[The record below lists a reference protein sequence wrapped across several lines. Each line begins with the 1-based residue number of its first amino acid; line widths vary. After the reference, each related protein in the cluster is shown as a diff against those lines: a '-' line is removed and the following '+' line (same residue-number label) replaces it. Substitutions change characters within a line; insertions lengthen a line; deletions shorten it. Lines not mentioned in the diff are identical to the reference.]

1 VLILNKEFLKII
13 GKCLGYM
20 VKTPYLY
27 VVKGLVRCLPQ
38 RIKNYNM
45 NTIYNNF
52 AASKMSNN
60 PKFEV
65 IVSFTDFLGKTHNIV
80 CRNRKKLAEANQFLK
95 MFKSE
100 TVRINSILS
109 EYPVVMGKFPKKYH
123 SEIKRELA
131 TAGFS
136 TVSNFLIGK

>member
-1 VLILNKEFLKII
+1 
-13 GKCLGYM
+13 
-20 VKTPYLY
+20 
-27 VVKGLVRCLPQ
+27 
-38 RIKNYNM
+38 
-45 NTIYNNF
+45 
-52 AASKMSNN
+52 MSNN

-65 IVSFTDFLGKTHNIV
+65 IVTFTDFLGKTHNIV

-131 TAGFS
+131 AAGFS
-136 TVSNFLIGK
+136 TVSNFLIK

>member
-1 VLILNKEFLKII
+1 
-13 GKCLGYM
+13 M

-27 VVKGLVRCLPQ
+27 VVKGERVREFTNPQ
-38 RIKNYNM
+38 TIKNYNM
-45 NTIYNNF
+45 NNTIYTNF

-60 PKFEV
+60 PRFEV
-65 IVSFTDFLGKTHNIV
+65 VVSFTDFLGKTHNIV

-131 TAGFS
+131 SAGFS
-136 TVSNFLIGK
+136 TVSNFLIK

>member
-1 VLILNKEFLKII
+1 
-13 GKCLGYM
+13 
-20 VKTPYLY
+20 
-27 VVKGLVRCLPQ
+27 
-38 RIKNYNM
+38 M

-65 IVSFTDFLGKTHNIV
+65 VVTFKDFLGRTHNIV

-100 TVRINSILS
+100 TVKINSILS
-109 EYPVVMGKFPKKYH
+109 EYPVVMGAFPKKYH

-131 TAGFS
+131 SAGFS
-136 TVSNFLIGK
+136 TVSNFLIK

>member
-1 VLILNKEFLKII
+1 
-13 GKCLGYM
+13 M
-20 VKTPYLY
+20 S
-27 VVKGLVRCLPQ
+27 
-38 RIKNYNM
+38 
-45 NTIYNNF
+45 TIYNNF

-65 IVSFTDFLGKTHNIV
+65 VVSFTDFLGKTHNIV

-95 MFKSE
+95 MFKTES
-100 TVRINSILS
+100 VKINSILS

-131 TAGFS
+131 GAGFS
-136 TVSNFLIGK
+136 TVSNYLIK

>member
-1 VLILNKEFLKII
+1 
-13 GKCLGYM
+13 M

-27 VVKGLVRCLPQ
+27 SV
-38 RIKNYNM
+38 INDNNM
-45 NTIYNNF
+45 STIYNNF

-136 TVSNFLIGK
+136 TVSNFLIK

>member
-1 VLILNKEFLKII
+1 
-13 GKCLGYM
+13 M

-27 VVKGLVRCLPQ
+27 SVINDK
-38 RIKNYNM
+38 NM

-60 PKFEV
+60 PRFEV

-136 TVSNFLIGK
+136 TVSNFLIK